1 MRNERLRFTVI
12 AGTVAV
18 LLSAAISCSQQDF
31 SRPVTGVRPTTVRTR
46 TSPSVDA
53 DAEARSE
60 KLATVLRQWTQANVR
75 EAKDYIV
82 GPGDELIISVYALEQ
97 PNETSEIQRT
107 IGRDGRLSLP
117 WIGDLDVRGKTLRE
131 MEQMIAAA
139 YADRYIKNPQ
149 VSVQVRNFKSV
160 AVLMTGAVRNPGIYY
175 LNDNFSTVLEM
186 LAKAGG
192 LSEDAGDDVLVVQ
205 GSGAPVWT
213 EAAPTNTAEELNE
226 AVRTALLGTNDLI
239 RISLRKLID
248 EGDLSL
254 NVKVGAGAI
263 VSVRSAAEQY
273 IYVLG
278 YVQRPGAFP
287 IRGTQ
292 QVDALRAVALAG
304 GLSPTARA
312 ENSFLVRETSEGQMV
327 LPVNLARIAR
337 GSEATV
343 YLQPGDTLVVGSS
356 ALARLS
362 EFVRPSVGAGMTY
375 APVP

>member
-1 MRNERLRFTVI
+1 LLGF
-12 AGTVAV
+12 GVA
-18 LLSAAISCSQQDF
+18 CSQQDF
-31 SRPVTGVRPTTVRTR
+31 SRPVTGVRPSTVRAR
-46 TSPSVDA
+46 PPAAADA

-82 GPGDELIISVYALEQ
+82 GPGDDLTISIYALEH
-97 PNETSEIQRT
+97 PDETSEIQRT
-107 IGRDGRLSLP
+107 VSRDGKLSLP
-117 WIGDLDVRGKTLRE
+117 WVGNLDVRGKTLRGL
-131 MEQMIAAA
+131 EQMIVAA
-139 YADRYIKNPQ
+139 YADRFIKNPQ

-160 AVLMTGAVRNPGIYY
+160 AVLVTGAVRNPGIYY
-175 LNDNFSTVLEM
+175 LNDNYSTVLEM

-192 LSEDAGDDVLVVQ
+192 LNADAGDEVLVVQ
-205 GSGAPVWT
+205 GSGSPGWAP
-213 EAAPTNTAEELNE
+213 AAASTNATAEM
-226 AVRTALLGTNDLI
+226 ADAAQTALLSTNDLA
-239 RISLRKLID
+239 RISLRRLID

-254 NVKVGAGAI
+254 NAKVGAGAI

-273 IYVLG
+273 VYVLG

-287 IRGTQ
+287 IRGSQ
-292 QVDALRAVALAG
+292 QLDALRAVALAG

-312 ENSFLVRETSEGQMV
+312 ENSFLVRETPEGQMV
-327 LPVNLARIAR
+327 LPVNLAQIAR
-337 GSEATV
+337 GGEATV